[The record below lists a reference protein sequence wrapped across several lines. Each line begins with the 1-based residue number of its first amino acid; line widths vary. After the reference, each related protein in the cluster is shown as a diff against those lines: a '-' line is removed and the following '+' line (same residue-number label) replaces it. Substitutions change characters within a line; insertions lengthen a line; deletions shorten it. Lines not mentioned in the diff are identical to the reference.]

1 MAAQAWFSSGDV
13 DVAPGT
19 TAVLQ
24 LTVVNLSDTTD
35 SFVLTPVGMAAA
47 WTTLRPATLTLFGG
61 TQEIV
66 DVELSPPM
74 LPGTAA
80 GPTSLSVRVVP
91 QNDPDNLS
99 SAETSLIIG
108 ESYDRRLN
116 LLQPAMRGR
125 RGAVY
130 EMMLEN
136 RGNTQASCRLHVVDP
151 TGRVEGQFDPPAAGV
166 EPGASTLVRLK
177 LRTDRLQWDRRPRT
191 IPFRVDADQ
200 AGSPTASA
208 AATFVQ
214 TPMVPERLVGRVA
227 GIVVALALLAGAW
240 FGLMKPAI
248 EHAADD
254 AVRNIVPPTTV
265 QVPTSESPVNSEVV
279 TTTVPAAEQETI
291 VNVPL
296 PLSVPQGQTGANQ
309 YTVPAGKRLR
319 VTDIIV
325 QNPQLDQG
333 SLSVSRNT
341 NALFTYNLT
350 NTFNDVSPPL
360 VTPIEL
366 LAGEQLVVSVTC
378 DGVGDQ
384 TATACAP
391 RVLVSGVLVPA

>member
-35 SFVLTPVGMAAA
+35 SFVLTPVGMPAA

-66 DVELSPPM
+66 DIEVAPPM
-74 LPGTAA
+74 LASTAA
-80 GPTSLSVRVVP
+80 GPTSLSVRIVP

-99 SAETSLIIG
+99 SAETMLIIG
-108 ESYDRRLN
+108 DSHDRRLN

-125 RGAVY
+125 RGSVY

-191 IPFRVDADQ
+191 IPFRIDADQ
-200 AGSPTASA
+200 PGSPTASA
-208 AATFVQ
+208 PATFVQ
-214 TPMVPERLVGRVA
+214 TPMVPERLVGRVVGA
-227 GIVVALALLAGAW
+227 VVVVGLLAGAW
-240 FGLMKPAI
+240 FGLVKPEI
-248 EHAADD
+248 RRVADD
-254 AVRNIVPPTTV
+254 AVRNAAPPTTL
-265 QVPTSESPVNSEVV
+265 QVPTSNATIDSVV
-279 TTTVPAAEQETI
+279 VSSTVPSADEPTI

-309 YTVPAGKRLR
+309 YTVPAGKKLR

-333 SLSVSRNT
+333 TLSISRNT

-350 NTFNDVSPPL
+350 NTFNDVAPPL

-366 LAGEQLVVSVTC
+366 LAGEQLVVNVTC
-378 DGVGDQ
+378 VGVGDQ
-384 TATACAP
+384 TATACSP

>member
-35 SFVLTPVGMAAA
+35 SFVLTPVGMPAA

-61 TQEIV
+61 AQEIV
-66 DVELSPPM
+66 DIEVAPPM
-74 LPGTAA
+74 LASTAA
-80 GPTSLSVRVVP
+80 GPTSLSVRIVP

-99 SAETSLIIG
+99 SAETMLIIG
-108 ESYDRRLN
+108 DSHDRRLN

-125 RGAVY
+125 RGSVY

-191 IPFRVDADQ
+191 IPFRIDADQ
-200 AGSPTASA
+200 PGSPTASA
-208 AATFVQ
+208 PATFVQ
-214 TPMVPERLVGRVA
+214 TPMVPERLVGRVVGA
-227 GIVVALALLAGAW
+227 VVVVGLLAGAW
-240 FGLMKPAI
+240 FGLVKPEI
-248 EHAADD
+248 RRVADD
-254 AVRNIVPPTTV
+254 AVRNAAPPTTL
-265 QVPTSESPVNSEVV
+265 QVPTSNATIDSVV
-279 TTTVPAAEQETI
+279 VSSTVPSADEPTI

-309 YTVPAGKRLR
+309 YT
-319 VTDIIV
+319 
-325 QNPQLDQG
+325 
-333 SLSVSRNT
+333 LSISRNT

-350 NTFNDVSPPL
+350 NTFNDVAPPL

-366 LAGEQLVVSVTC
+366 LAGEQLVVNVTC
-378 DGVGDQ
+378 VGVGDQ
-384 TATACAP
+384 TATACSP